1 MRVRVRQI
9 ESHTFL
15 SREEYVSGAFSP
27 EGSRILAGWRKPPD
41 LYGNID
47 VEPRQGLGQNNAQV
61 FHRPAGARLRFCSKP
76 VACANR
82 LISIGP
88 PGLLLRAFQ
97 ITVLRVLFLIV
108 PCLSL
113 AADTAK
119 ATTGNE
125 LFAQAN
131 TEFAAGDFKGAIK
144 DYQAVVQSGEWSA
157 NLFYDLGNAYFR
169 DSDFGRAILNYERAL
184 QLDRNHPEA
193 DANLRIARDQTHP
206 LELARSP
213 LEKYLNLASAKSF
226 TILAAILF
234 WGTIILRILRRRKLL
249 WMTVGLLL
257 TAGCGLAA
265 YKLENGTR
273 GQGVAVVVADNAEA
287 RVATADSA
295 KSVLALPPGS
305 EVVILQERGDW
316 SYAALPNDQRGW
328 ISTKAVEKVRL

>member
-1 MRVRVRQI
+1 MKAVMRPFLRTLFYLFVVSPGAI
-9 ESHTFL
+9 AATSDGANGSADDTFTK
-15 SREEYVSGAFSP
+15 A
-27 EGSRILAGWRKPPD
+27 
-41 LYGNID
+41 
-47 VEPRQGLGQNNAQV
+47 NA
-61 FHRPAGARLRFCSKP
+61 A
-76 VACANR
+76 
-82 LISIGP
+82 
-88 PGLLLRAFQ
+88 
-97 ITVLRVLFLIV
+97 
-108 PCLSL
+108 
-113 AADTAK
+113 
-119 ATTGNE
+119 
-125 LFAQAN
+125 
-131 TEFAAGDFKGAIK
+131 FAAGDFKNAIK
-144 DYQAVVQSGEWSA
+144 EYQAVAQSGEWSA

-169 DSDFGRAILNYERAL
+169 YSDFGRAILNYERAL

-193 DANLRIARDQTHP
+193 DANLRIARDQTHA

-213 LEKYLNLASAKSF
+213 LEKYLNFANAKLF

-234 WGTIILRILRRRKLL
+234 WGTIVLLILRRRKLL
-249 WMTVGLLL
+249 WMTVGFLL

-273 GQGVAVVVADNAEA
+273 GQAIAVVVAENAEA